1 MGRHSSVS
9 NSTSGSASRHR
20 QAQRRSGPS
29 GHAQN
34 RSTVER
40 LNPIQLAQEVSGHPW
55 RVGLVTAIGTAL
67 VAMLIGL
74 VLLWPSSATSE
85 HTSEEF
91 ESTYALNHPQ
101 VEATVEKTD
110 HSACQSEQTGLA
122 FDTPPLIPEKEEV
135 DCDRAL
141 VKITSGEDEGK
152 MTQLVT
158 FGNAGDPD
166 LQPGDNIVLS
176 KATDPTGSVSYAFAD
191 YQRSNSLL
199 LWGVVIAIVIIAFA
213 AWHGVRA
220 IIGLGLSLGIVF
232 SFLIPALIAGTN
244 PLWVALA
251 ACTAII
257 LLAVPLVHGVNWKSA
272 SAVGGSL
279 TALAIAAFLAWAA
292 IDSSQLQGYSS
303 EDNLKLLLY
312 MPNVSILG
320 VLLCGFVV
328 GALGSLADVAIAQAS
343 TITELHESDPA
354 ASPLELFLSAMRV
367 GRDHIASMVYTL
379 ILTYTGAALPLL
391 LLITAAER
399 PAGQILSSDLVATEL
414 LRSGVGA
421 MALTLAVPITTLIAA
436 FTVPSRRR

>member
-1 MGRHSSVS
+1 M
-9 NSTSGSASRHR
+9 
-20 QAQRRSGPS
+20 
-29 GHAQN
+29 
-34 RSTVER
+34 ER
-40 LNPIQLAQEVSGHPW
+40 LNPRQLAQEVSGHPW

-158 FGNAGDPD
+158 YGNAGDPE

-220 IIGLGLSLGIVF
+220 IIVLGLSLGIVF

>member
-1 MGRHSSVS
+1 
-9 NSTSGSASRHR
+9 
-20 QAQRRSGPS
+20 
-29 GHAQN
+29 
-34 RSTVER
+34 
-40 LNPIQLAQEVSGHPW
+40 
-55 RVGLVTAIGTAL
+55 
-67 VAMLIGL
+67 MLIGL

-158 FGNAGDPD
+158 YGNAGDPE

-436 FTVPSRRR
+436 FTVPSHRR

>member
-1 MGRHSSVS
+1 M
-9 NSTSGSASRHR
+9 
-20 QAQRRSGPS
+20 
-29 GHAQN
+29 
-34 RSTVER
+34 ER
-40 LNPIQLAQEVSGHPW
+40 LNPRQLAQEVSGHPW

-158 FGNAGDPD
+158 YGNAGDPE

-436 FTVPSRRR
+436 FTVPSHRR

>member
-1 MGRHSSVS
+1 M
-9 NSTSGSASRHR
+9 
-20 QAQRRSGPS
+20 
-29 GHAQN
+29 
-34 RSTVER
+34 ER
-40 LNPIQLAQEVSGHPW
+40 LNPRQLAQEVSGHPW

-158 FGNAGDPD
+158 YGNAGDPE

-292 IDSSQLQGYSS
+292 IDSSQLQGFSS

>member
-1 MGRHSSVS
+1 M
-9 NSTSGSASRHR
+9 
-20 QAQRRSGPS
+20 
-29 GHAQN
+29 
-34 RSTVER
+34 ER
-40 LNPIQLAQEVSGHPW
+40 LNPRQLAQEVSGHPW

-158 FGNAGDPD
+158 YGNAGDPE

-220 IIGLGLSLGIVF
+220 IIGLGLSLGIVC

-343 TITELHESDPA
+343 TITELHESDSA

>member
-9 NSTSGSASRHR
+9 NSTTGAASRHR
-20 QAQRRSGPS
+20 QAQGRSESS
-29 GHAQN
+29 GHAQG
-34 RSTVER
+34 RSR
-40 LNPIQLAQEVSGHPW
+40 LQRLKPRQLAHSVSGHPW
-55 RVGLVTAIGTAL
+55 RIGLVTAIGAAL
-67 VAMLIGL
+67 IAMLVGL
-74 VLLWPSSATSE
+74 VLLWPTSAASE

-101 VEATVEKTD
+101 VEGTVEKTD

-122 FDTPPLIPEKEEV
+122 FDTPPLIPEKEDV

-158 FGNAGDPD
+158 YGNAGDPE
-166 LQPGDNIVLS
+166 LQPGDDIVLS
-176 KATDPTGSVSYAFAD
+176 KATDPAGAVSYAFAD

-251 ACTAII
+251 ACTAIV

-279 TALAIAAFLAWAA
+279 TALALAAFLAWAA
-292 IDSSQLQGYSS
+292 IDSSQLQGFSS

-354 ASPLELFLSAMRV
+354 ATPLELFLSAMRV